1 VTSMI
6 LEFGSYNPF
15 IIVFSRCWMVAQ
27 GQRLQKTD
35 LSVKVSRIRGA
46 VKSVAITWH
55 VGINVLWQRHEI
67 SKLRFSTL
75 ELVSTSLGL
84 HPFGILL
91 VCQKLFLLG
100 FGTSG
105 P

>member
-1 VTSMI
+1 
-6 LEFGSYNPF
+6 
-15 IIVFSRCWMVAQ
+15 MVAQ

-100 FGTSG
+100 SALLALDLLHLGSLICCIVLDMEVHLF
-105 P
+105 